1 MSDRSSVSGARADQV
16 GDAHPKS
23 FDFRRIRRDFPILS
37 QTVNDAP
44 LVYLDNAATSHKPLA
59 VLDAMHRFYST
70 YNSNINRGVHTLS
83 ERATEEY
90 EAARAEV
97 RRFINAA
104 ESDEIVFVRGA
115 TEAVNLVSRSY
126 AAPRV
131 GPGDEIVISAMEHHS
146 NIVPWQVL
154 CEERGASLRVI
165 PINDEGDLLL
175 DEFDKLLTER
185 TRLVSVT
192 HVSNVLGTVNP
203 VRKIVELAHQRHV
216 PVFVD
221 GAQSAPHLKVDV
233 RELGCDFYA
242 FSGHKLYGPTG
253 IGALYGKSELLEEMI
268 PYQTGGGAI
277 STVTFAKTTYRP
289 APAKFEAGTPNIAG
303 AIGLGAA
310 LRYVNA
316 VGLQN
321 IAAYEDELLE
331 YATASISRIPW
342 VHLIGKPRKRT
353 SILSFVV
360 EGVHAHDVGTILDS
374 IGVAI
379 RSGHHCAQPL
389 IERLGLVATARA
401 SLAFYNLKE
410 EIDRLVEGFHRVRDI
425 FGKR

>member
-1 MSDRSSVSGARADQV
+1 MLDPSSASGVSASHGA
-16 GDAHPKS
+16 DAQPCQL
-23 FDFRRIRRDFPILS
+23 DVQRIRLDFPILN
-37 QTVNDAP
+37 QTVNGVP
-44 LVYLDNAATSHKPLA
+44 LAYLDNAATSHKPLA
-59 VLDAMHRFYST
+59 VIDSVRRFYST

-83 ERATEEY
+83 EWATEKY
-90 EAARAEV
+90 EEARGEV

-104 ESDEIVFVRGA
+104 ETNEIVFVRGV
-115 TEAVNLVSRSY
+115 TEAVNLVARAYGSV
-126 AAPRV
+126 RV
-131 GPGDEIVISAMEHHS
+131 GQGDEIVISAMEHHS

-175 DEFDKLLTER
+175 DQFEKLLTER

-192 HVSNVLGTVNP
+192 QVSNVLGTVNP
-203 VRKIVELAHQRHV
+203 IREIVELAHQRDI

-253 IGALYGKSELLEEMI
+253 IGVLYGKSERFDEML

-277 STVTFAKTTYRP
+277 SSVTFAKTTYKP

-310 LRYVNA
+310 MEYVKSVGLERIAVYEQKLLRYTVTR
-316 VGLQN
+316 LS
-321 IAAYEDELLE
+321 E
-331 YATASISRIPW
+331 IPW
-342 VHLIGKPRKRT
+342 VRVIGRPRERS
-353 SILSFVV
+353 SIVSFTVDDA
-360 EGVHAHDVGTILDS
+360 HAHDVGTILDS
-374 IGVAI
+374 IGIAI

-410 EIDRLVEGFHRVRDI
+410 EIDRLVEGLHRVRDV
-425 FGKR
+425 FGQ

>member
-1 MSDRSSVSGARADQV
+1 MSDTSSASEARADHGVDPQPDSLDV
-16 GDAHPKS
+16 H
-23 FDFRRIRRDFPILS
+23 RIRLDFPILN
-37 QTVNDAP
+37 QTVNGSH

-59 VLDAMHRFYST
+59 VLDAVQLFYST
-70 YNSNINRGVHTLS
+70 YNSSINRGVHTLS
-83 ERATEEY
+83 ERATEKY
-90 EAARAEV
+90 EEARGEA
-97 RRFINAA
+97 RRFIGAA
-104 ESDEIVFVRGA
+104 ESNEIVFVRGV
-115 TEAVNLVSRSY
+115 TEAVNLVARGYGSR
-126 AAPRV
+126 RV
-131 GPGDEIVISAMEHHS
+131 GQGDEVVISAMEHHS
-146 NIVPWQVL
+146 NIVPWQML
-154 CEERGASLRVI
+154 CEERGAALRVI

-175 DEFDKLLTER
+175 DEFERLLTER

-203 VRKIVELAHQRHV
+203 VSRIVELAHQREI

-253 IGALYGKSELLEEMI
+253 VGVLYGKSDLLEEML

-277 STVTFAKTTYRP
+277 SSVTFGKTTFKP

-310 LRYVNA
+310 IDYVNSLGLERIA
-316 VGLQN
+316 V
-321 IAAYEDELLE
+321 YEHELLE
-331 YATASISRIPW
+331 YAVTRLSEIPW
-342 VHLIGKPRKRT
+342 VRVIGRPHERA
-353 SILSFVV
+353 SIVSFTVD
-360 EGVHAHDVGTILDS
+360 GVHAHDVGTIIDS
-374 IGVAI
+374 NGIAI

-410 EIDRLVEGFHRVRDI
+410 EIDRLVEGLHRVRDV
-425 FGKR
+425 FGR